1 MFGIGMQEILVLLVI
16 ALVVIGPK
24 KLPEMAKALGKGY
37 GEFRRAFEDM
47 RSSINVDMKTDE
59 EKERLREIQER
70 VKPPPEA
77 KPAPEAMPVPPK
89 TPDTV
94 APGGQAPP
102 PEASFPDGE
111 ETTASPAASAAARPE
126 SALPVYGTDD
136 EEIEGDGD

>member
-59 EKERLREIQER
+59 EKERLQEIHER
-70 VKPPPEA
+70 VQPPPE
-77 KPAPEAMPVPPK
+77 PSPPSTAPEDGTDSDATASAVDEEPSPP
-89 TPDTV
+89 P
-94 APGGQAPP
+94 AAPP
-102 PEASFPDGE
+102 DRPDGG
-111 ETTASPAASAAARPE
+111 TDTAPADTAAAQY
-126 SALPVYGTDD
+126 SN
-136 EEIEGDGD
+136 EEIEGGGD

>member
-47 RSSINVDMKTDE
+47 RSSINADVKTDE
-59 EKERLREIQER
+59 EKERMRESQER
-70 VKPPPEA
+70 VQPPPEA
-77 KPAPEAMPVPPK
+77 KPAPEAMPVPQKP
-89 TPDTV
+89 PDTV
-94 APGGQAPP
+94 APDGQAPP
-102 PEASFPDGE
+102 PESSSPDAD
-111 ETTASPAASAAARPE
+111 ETAPSPSSSAVPRSEP
-126 SALPVYGTDD
+126 SLPVYGTDD

>member
-59 EKERLREIQER
+59 EKERLQEIHER
-70 VKPPPEA
+70 VQPPAEPPPA
-77 KPAPEAMPVPPK
+77 PAVPEDV
-89 TPDTV
+89 T
-94 APGGQAPP
+94 
-102 PEASFPDGE
+102 ASAEPASSGGE
-111 ETTASPAASAAARPE
+111 EPSSPSGAPSDRPDDGPATTPTDTTAAQYS
-126 SALPVYGTDD
+126 D
-136 EEIEGDGD
+136 EEIEGGGD